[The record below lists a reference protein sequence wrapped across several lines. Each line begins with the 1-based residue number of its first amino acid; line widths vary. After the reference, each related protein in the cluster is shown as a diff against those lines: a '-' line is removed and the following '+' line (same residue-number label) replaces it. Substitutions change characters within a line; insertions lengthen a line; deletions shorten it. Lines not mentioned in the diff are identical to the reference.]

1 MFSSFWIGDKPQ
13 KPQNGRHVLWPFPYE
28 LISRVFALSFW
39 LYVSTNIWQENI
51 IPFSLHLEP
60 NIRWRSESL
69 PLASAPPSRH
79 LRECDICTCPFSI
92 WAPIHHHGLL
102 FLFPNF
108 VPQATKC
115 AWFSLL
121 HNLALWPVL
130 ALCLSEPIY
139 LLKTEANWTTWSLRV
154 PPSLISWPN
163 YIDTYN
169 TDDASVWFGKIQE
182 PGVVVRC
189 SKFRSSLSRSRKTEL
204 ATLLIF
210 YDGK

>member
-121 HNLALWPVL
+121 HNLALWPVVGTL
-130 ALCLSEPIY
+130 PFWAHLFTEDWGKLDHMIFKGSPILNIMTKLY
-139 LLKTEANWTTWSLRV
+139 R
-154 PPSLISWPN
+154 
-163 YIDTYN
+163 YI
-169 TDDASVWFGKIQE
+169 
-182 PGVVVRC
+182 
-189 SKFRSSLSRSRKTEL
+189 
-204 ATLLIF
+204 
-210 YDGK
+210 